1 MVDLYIPEQKYDK
14 NLNDNYYDLAKTG
27 TLDVLGASFQE
38 TLYYNPANAL
48 GRTLEQFTGKGIQ
61 GRILSKEEWENS
73 DYFRNGIEI
82 GEDGIKEGL
91 AQLFAERVD
100 KRRSFNNVLQRSKGG
115 YGLGAAQFG
124 VALAGSLLDPLNVA
138 SGFIPSIAVARSA
151 TLAAKFGQRGK
162 RFSTGLVDGA
172 IGAAVLEPLVL
183 GQSIAEQDK
192 DYTLMDSF
200 LNIALGGVLSG
211 GLHYGIGK
219 MSDRINKIKP
229 TTRENIHKTA
239 TSQALTDEKINISKL
254 AEESETV
261 KIKQLDQEVDQIV
274 VYDSK
279 GKPKLVT
286 KVSTEPDGKIV
297 VKDTDGTEKI
307 LDKSSLSA
315 KSIYDEDYEVDT
327 FSIRNGEFS
336 RDEFGNFNLKEI
348 TSLKTDELTKVDHI
362 KMLNDLKETVNLS
375 GKILKDQKKN
385 IAEDIKEKYSKLGQV
400 FKKSEIK
407 KKIEDAIKNI
417 DETLAVYERHI
428 NAIEIAKKRTQGKK
442 VIRPKD
448 PVKNKVSKDGEKDLQ
463 TSETIAEVKEG
474 EELNPEQLSNT
485 QDSTKIVNK
494 LGALDEYQAKV
505 NEIKNESSE
514 YQGQTLEEIN
524 EENLSL
530 QEELD
535 DPNVT
540 KDLPEVAQNYLSG
553 LKAQIKTADAL
564 AEKAT
569 TSYEKAVNAGAAC
582 VMRGKT

>member
-1 MVDLYIPEQKYDK
+1 
-14 NLNDNYYDLAKTG
+14 
-27 TLDVLGASFQE
+27 
-38 TLYYNPANAL
+38 
-48 GRTLEQFTGKGIQ
+48 
-61 GRILSKEEWENS
+61 
-73 DYFRNGIEI
+73 
-82 GEDGIKEGL
+82 
-91 AQLFAERVD
+91 
-100 KRRSFNNVLQRSKGG
+100 
-115 YGLGAAQFG
+115 
-124 VALAGSLLDPLNVA
+124 
-138 SGFIPSIAVARSA
+138 
-151 TLAAKFGQRGK
+151 
-162 RFSTGLVDGA
+162 
-172 IGAAVLEPLVL
+172 
-183 GQSIAEQDK
+183 
-192 DYTLMDSF
+192 MDSF
-200 LNIALGGVLSG
+200 LNIALGGVWSG

-261 KIKQLDQEVDQIV
+261 KIKQPDQEVDQIV

-315 KSIYDEDYEVDT
+315 KSIYDEDYQVDT
-327 FSIRNGEFS
+327 FSIENGEFTL
-336 RDEFGNFNLKEI
+336 DEFGSFKLNEI
-348 TSLKTDELTKVDHI
+348 TSFKTDELTTVDNI
-362 KMLNDLKETVNLS
+362 KILNKLKETVNLS

-385 IAEDIKEKYSKLGQV
+385 IAKDIREKYSKLGQV

-407 KKIEDAIKNI
+407 KKIEDVIKNI
-417 DETLAVYERHI
+417 DETLAIYERHI
-428 NAIEIAKKRTQGKK
+428 NAIDIAKKRVQGKK

-448 PVKNKVSKDGEKDLQ
+448 PVKNRVSKDGEKDLQ

-569 TSYEKAVNAGAAC
+569 TSYEKAVNAGATC